1 MGGDKMAPGNSLRS
15 AIWRGVFGLGVGI
28 LFTLPTLLLA
38 FISTGGGHGDYFWAK
53 VFFPYTMCSPI
64 LIRLHGPTDQPLPL
78 SVLLVFYLLP
88 CVQFSI
94 YGVLIGAFASS
105 FKKAAAVAAIIGIVH
120 AVAVAACFI
129 TAASHEAERA
139 AAHAAFVEKYD
150 TDGDGKLSPEERQAA
165 LRDALKEK
173 QEPETPG
180 TD

>member
-1 MGGDKMAPGNSLRS
+1 MAPGNGRRS
-15 AIWRGVFGLGVGI
+15 WIWRAVMGLGAGI
-28 LFTLPTLLLA
+28 LVTPPTLLLA
-38 FISTGGGHGDYFWAK
+38 FISAGGGHGDYLWAR
-53 VFFPYTMCSPI
+53 VFFPYAMCLPI
-64 LIRLHGPTDQPLPL
+64 RIL
-78 SVLLVFYLLP
+78 FFLLP

-105 FKKAAAVAAIIGIVH
+105 LKNAARVAAIIGIVH